1 MHEAEHPNWCSEQ
14 PRGIGCRGRREG
26 VRMDGT
32 HAYLPVS
39 MADHIDV
46 WEKPS
51 QYCNY
56 PPINIHKFKNKID
69 LKDKGKKTTM
79 RYHLTPIKT
88 VIIKKST
95 NNKCWRGYGEKGTL
109 LHC

>member
-1 MHEAEHPNWCSEQ
+1 MHEAEHPNWYSEQ

-56 PPINIHKFKNKID
+56 PPININKFKNKID
-69 LKDKGKKTTM
+69 LKDKGKKN
-79 RYHLTPIKT
+79 YNEISLH
-88 VIIKKST
+88 T
-95 NNKCWRGYGEKGTL
+95 NQNSHHQKIYKQ
-109 LHC
+109 